1 MFCYESCCETMET
14 TDWGCYETR
23 KSCYWLLESVVTFLS
38 LETVVLLLLLLSF
51 TVVETI
57 VLLLLLLSFTVVTCY

>member
-14 TDWGCYETR
+14 IDWGCYETR
-23 KSCYWLLESVVTFLS
+23 KSCYWLLESVITFLS

-51 TVVETI
+51 TVV
-57 VLLLLLLSFTVVTCY
+57 TCY